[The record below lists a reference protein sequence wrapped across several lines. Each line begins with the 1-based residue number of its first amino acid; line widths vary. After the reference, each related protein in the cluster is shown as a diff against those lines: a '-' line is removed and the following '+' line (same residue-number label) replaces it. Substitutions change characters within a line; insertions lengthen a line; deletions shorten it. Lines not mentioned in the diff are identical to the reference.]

1 MARYAIYIFC
11 HECSDEHPMGVTV
24 DLSDGPPSRE
34 SLSKTYAG
42 KELPPEVAAL
52 ITNMVTCPQTQRL
65 TSQQD
70 HDQVFL
76 VPVG

>member
-1 MARYAIYIFC
+1 MTRYAIYIFC
-11 HECSDEHPMGVTV
+11 NECSDEHPMGVTV

-34 SLSKTYAG
+34 SIGNTYAG

-52 ITNMVTCPQTQRL
+52 IINMVTCPQTQRL

>member
-11 HECSDEHPMGVTV
+11 SECSDEHPMGVTV

-34 SLSKTYAG
+34 CISNTYAG

>member
-1 MARYAIYIFC
+1 MARYAVYIFC
-11 HECSDEHPMGVTV
+11 NECSDVHPMGVTV
-24 DLSDGPPSRE
+24 DLNDGPPSRE
-34 SLSKTYAG
+34 SVGNAYAG
-42 KELPPEVAAL
+42 KEVPPEVAAL

-70 HDQVFL
+70 NNQVFL

>member
-1 MARYAIYIFC
+1 MTRYAIYIFC
-11 HECSDEHPMGVTV
+11 NECSDEHPMGVTV

-34 SLSKTYAG
+34 SIGNTYAG